1 MKLYVVRHGETDEN
15 IGKIM
20 QGNMNT
26 QLNEKGIEQARMAR
40 DKLKNVH
47 IDIIFSSPKDRA
59 LDTAKIISDG
69 KIKIVCD
76 DRLGSRNHGEF
87 EGVDRRTIN
96 LYEYWNYN
104 LNKKYQKAEC
114 VRDLYNRVSSFLDM
128 LKKDYGNKT
137 VLITTHSG
145 ICRILY
151 YYFNGI
157 PSDGDMT
164 GYEAANCRIE
174 EYEL

>member
-1 MKLYVVRHGETDEN
+1 MKLYVVRHGQTNEN

-20 QGNMNT
+20 QGNMDT
-26 QLNEKGIEQARMAR
+26 QLNEKGIEQARSAR
-40 DKLKNVH
+40 DKLKDVK
-47 IDIIFSSPKDRA
+47 IDVIFSSPKARA

-69 KIKIVCD
+69 KIPIICD
-76 DRLGSRNHGEF
+76 DRLRSRNHGEF
-87 EGVDRRTIN
+87 EGLDRRTIN
-96 LYEYWNYN
+96 LYEYWNYE
-104 LNKKYQKAEC
+104 LNKEYQKAES
-114 VRDLYNRVSSFLDM
+114 VGDLYNRIISFLRM
-128 LKKDYGNKT
+128 LKKDYSDKT

-164 GYEAANCRIE
+164 SYQAANGRIE